1 MERRRPEKEELG
13 LKKDVPA
20 VVVGVREVTMCQF
33 DFDLRHHGILFH
45 LEARLELAEESAVV
59 KTHSPEMAT
68 AIGDFLEYH
77 LDS

>member
-1 MERRRPEKEELG
+1 
-13 LKKDVPA
+13 
-20 VVVGVREVTMCQF
+20 MCQF